1 MSYWNSYPKYVSV
14 AEKRVKAE
22 KKIKQL
28 MKKNSQIKPVRI
40 NGKTLAATWWGKSWN
55 KNLERYADY
64 SNRIGRGR
72 SYVRH
77 GAVLDLQIEPG
88 KVIALVQGSS
98 SKPYRVTVK
107 IKAISTKSWKEI
119 KKVCKGKINSL
130 KKLLIGQFPKA
141 LEEIFTEKGKGLFP
155 TPDEIDFSCSCPD
168 WAYMCKH
175 VAATLYGIGA
185 RLDTDTDLL
194 FSLRNVKIKELIST
208 AVKGTTKDLLKK
220 ADKKSARI
228 LDDSDLSDVFGIDM
242 FSDDDALIVDKIS
255 KAKAVKKSSSLKR
268 PVKAGSEKKRKVK
281 HGKRA
286 LAIKKKTG
294 LDEITTIEKI
304 IRRHRNGITTAVLV
318 EKSGI
323 DVKKVRYFISRL
335 KKQNKIK
342 SIARGV
348 YQKFV

>member
-1 MSYWNSYPKYVSV
+1 MAYWNSYPKYVSV
-14 AEKRVKAE
+14 SEKRVKAE

-40 NGKTLAATWWGKSWN
+40 YGKTLAATWWGKSWN

-98 SKPYRVTVK
+98 SKPYCVTVK

-242 FSDDDALIVDKIS
+242 FSDDDALIADKIS
-255 KAKAVKKSSSLKR
+255 KAKAVTKSGSLKKSA
-268 PVKAGSEKKRKVK
+268 KADREKKRKVK
-281 HGKRA
+281 HEKGA
-286 LAIKKKTG
+286 LAIKKKIG